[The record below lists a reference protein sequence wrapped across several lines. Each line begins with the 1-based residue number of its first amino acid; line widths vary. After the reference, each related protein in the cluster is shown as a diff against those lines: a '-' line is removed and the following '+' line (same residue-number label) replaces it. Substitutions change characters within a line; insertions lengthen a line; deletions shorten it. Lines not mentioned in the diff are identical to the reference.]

1 MNMRGDKDVKDRT
14 EYQKEYYQR
23 YKEQKKQNYNAQ
35 TQYLKW
41 VEIKKLL
48 NHSRRKIGD
57 DSYNYL
63 MDELRKLD
71 RYKC

>member
-1 MNMRGDKDVKDRT
+1 MRGDKNVQDRT

-23 YKEQKKQNYNAQ
+23 HKEQKKQNYNAQ

-48 NHSRRKIGD
+48 NHSRRKISD